1 MATAV
6 ALMTAEE
13 YWLLPDDGP
22 RTELVRGRIVP
33 MNMPTPRHGY
43 FCANAA
49 GILREFV
56 RQHDLGRVM
65 GNDSGILTERGP
77 DTVRGA
83 DVAYYYDR
91 LPRGPLPE
99 GYLDVVPELVIE
111 VRSQTDRW
119 AAVLDKVT
127 EYLRA
132 AVGVVCVLDPQ
143 SVRAFVYS
151 SSDEPRI
158 FAADAELVLPEVFG
172 DRFHVAVQR
181 FFE

>member
-1 MATAV
+1 
-6 ALMTAEE
+6 MTAEE

-22 RTELVRGRIVP
+22 PTELVRGRIVP
-33 MNMPTPRHGY
+33 MNIPTPRHGY

-56 RQHDLGRVM
+56 RQHDLGRIM
-65 GNDSGILTERGP
+65 GNDSGILTERDP
-77 DTVRGA
+77 DTVRGG
-83 DVAYYYDR
+83 DVAYYSYER
-91 LPRGPLPE
+91 LPRGPIPE
-99 GYLDVVPELVIE
+99 GYLDVLPELVVE

-119 AAVLDKVT
+119 SAVLDKVA

-132 AVGVVCVLDPQ
+132 GVGVVCVLDPQ
-143 SVRAFVYS
+143 TGRAFVYS

-158 FAADAELVLPEVFG
+158 FAADHALVLPQVFG
-172 DRFHVAVQR
+172 ENFRVPVQR